1 MQCIDPGF
9 LNMIRPCMI
18 RPSWFDHDH
27 VILSNSICTWWKME
41 DSSCCEV
48 VGTDTSETLSE
59 VSSIISGRQ
68 AQLYVKTKEGKAKG
82 VPTNCFLP
90 EEESFSAW
98 KGAIRRSV
106 AEVESIAVSDVILDK
121 IYVVNKSSRSLSLT
135 GLVGDDGVLAASLE
149 YPLRQKNGKK
159 STAIIKLACDWH
171 RKGK

>member
-1 MQCIDPGF
+1 
-9 LNMIRPCMI
+9 MIRPCMI

-27 VILSNSICTWWKME
+27 VILTRSTCTWWKME
-41 DSSCCEV
+41 ETNCCEV
-48 VGTDTSETLSE
+48 VETDTSEAPSE
-59 VSSIISGRQ
+59 VSSVISGRQ

-82 VPTNCFLP
+82 VPSNCFLP

-106 AEVESIAVSDVILDK
+106 AEVESVAVSDVIVDK

-149 YPLRQKNGKK
+149 YPLRQKNGKR

-171 RKGK
+171 RRGK